1 MEIDF
6 EKCVKAG
13 VEQAMRECELTIGMT
28 LKEAVER
35 QVAKKPIENKYNG
48 LQADYVL
55 YACPNCKQEFQLL
68 EDITG
73 VCNEQEQP
81 FYCPECGQKI
91 DWD

>member
-1 MEIDF
+1 MEFDF

-48 LQADYVL
+48 LQSDYVL
-55 YACPNCKQEFQLL
+55 YACPNCKQEFQSL

-73 VCNEQEQP
+73 VCNQQEKP
-81 FYCPECGQKI
+81 FHCPECGQKI

>member
-35 QVAKKPIENKYNG
+35 QVAKKPIKTDF
-48 LQADYVL
+48 ASK
-55 YACPNCKQEFQLL
+55 CPNCGVYFLFGFL
-68 EDITG
+68 EAR
-73 VCNEQEQP
+73 CKHCEN
-81 FYCPECGQKI
+81 CGQKI
-91 DWD
+91 DWN